1 MKNGINGI
9 CLYNVGFRET
19 TPIKKK
25 KKSKL
30 FEIWVRFVFDRFQTF
45 DFFSFFMGLVSQ
57 KPTLYGLRHF

>member
-1 MKNGINGI
+1 MKNGTNGTRP
-9 CLYNVGFRET
+9 YNVGFREM

-45 DFFSFFMGLVSQ
+45 DFFSFFMGVVSQ
-57 KPTLYGLRHF
+57 KPTLYGPRHF